1 MNEEIQS
8 WTIPFGMFIE
18 QITNLEDVED
28 AEWEEEND

>member
-1 MNEEIQS
+1 MNEEIQL

-28 AEWEEEND
+28 AEEEND

>member
-18 QITNLEDVED
+18 QITNLED
-28 AEWEEEND
+28 AEWEEEDE